1 MNIFY
6 SFFTKL
12 IFKTIDEQPKNG
24 HIFLTLLISK
34 IKGNLLPLKHQ
45 LISPSFM
52 FKKVSLLVLLSASF
66 LVVKAQE
73 KIPFRIT
80 KHNNIIVKALV
91 NDKDSLDLMFQIAME
106 DASISPER
114 KRKADHIIFKDKVS
128 ENNTVKIGKFTLKNV
143 KFSDNELTGHE
154 ADGKIGN
161 QMFKGKAFKID
172 YDNSEFV
179 IYDKMPDES
188 ELKGYGATLL
198 LSEPGTFYIVADN
211 VIEGKQQEVYFLM
224 QSGYSG
230 GLLYSNEFS
239 DEKQLDKKLKI
250 TGEKTLRNSAGKSIV
265 TKQGV
270 LPFLK
275 LGNIVLKDV
284 PAGFFVGDLKN
295 QTTNYFGADL
305 MKRFNWIF
313 DDERKMVFFK
323 PSKYF
328 SEPYYITK

>member
-1 MNIFY
+1 
-6 SFFTKL
+6 
-12 IFKTIDEQPKNG
+12 
-24 HIFLTLLISK
+24 
-34 IKGNLLPLKHQ
+34 
-45 LISPSFM
+45 M
-52 FKKVSLLVLLSASF
+52 FKKVSVLVLLSASF
-66 LVVKAQE
+66 LLVKAQE

-114 KRKADHIIFKDKVS
+114 KRNADHIIFKDQVS
-128 ENNTVKIGKFTLKNV
+128 ENNTVKIGKFILKNV

-154 ADGKIGN
+154 ADGKIGT

-172 YDNSEFV
+172 YDNNQFV
-179 IYDKMPDES
+179 IYDKMPDVP
-188 ELKGYGATLL
+188 ELTEYGATLL
-198 LSEPGTFYIVADN
+198 FSEHGLFHIITDN
-211 VIEGKQQEVYFLM
+211 VIDNKQQEVYFLM

-230 GLLYSNEFS
+230 GLLYSNKFS

-250 TGEKTLRNSAGKSIV
+250 TGEKTLKNSAGESII
-265 TKQGV
+265 TKQGI

-284 PAGFFVGDLKN
+284 TAGFFVGNLKT
-295 QTTNYFGADL
+295 QTTNYFGADI
-305 MKRFNWIF
+305 MRRFNWVF

-328 SEPYYITK
+328 SEPYYIIK